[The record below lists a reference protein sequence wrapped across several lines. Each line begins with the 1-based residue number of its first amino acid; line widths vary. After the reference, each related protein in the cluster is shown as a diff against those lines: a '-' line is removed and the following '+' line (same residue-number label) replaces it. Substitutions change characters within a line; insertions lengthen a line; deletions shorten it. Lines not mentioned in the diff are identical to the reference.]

1 MSNRSKA
8 SQVDSDHHLHPYTSI
23 RQVEN
28 DGPLV
33 ITKGERVRVFDESGR
48 SFIEGMSGLWC
59 AGLGFSEKRLA
70 DAAYRQ
76 MLELPYYHS
85 FNGRVPRIVTELI
98 EEMMAWS
105 PVPMERLLFA
115 NSGSES
121 NDAAYKIVHYYN
133 NALGRPEKKKF
144 IARDKGYHGT
154 TAAASALSG
163 IMAGKTLFDLPIG
176 DVIRV
181 SCPHFYQYAYAGET
195 PQSYSDR
202 LIDEIEQAIAREGPE
217 TVAAFIAEPVIGGGG
232 VMIPPPD
239 YFPRVQEILKRN
251 DILFIADEVISGFG
265 RLGEPFGTQV
275 FDLKPDIITVAKMLS
290 SAYAPI
296 SALYLNERVCAG
308 LRKGSDKVG
317 YFGHGYTYS
326 GHPMAAAVALETL
339 RIYRSDGIMD
349 HVRRVGPRLQAGLRK
364 FASHPLVGEVRGI
377 GIIGAIE
384 LAENPAQRKPFSP
397 EKGVGAFFLK
407 RAFERGLILRAIQG
421 DILAFSPPLIIN
433 EEEIDEMLNI
443 TAAVL
448 DETLDWVRGLS

>member
-1 MSNRSKA
+1 MTNRSNA
-8 SQVDSDHHLHPYTSI
+8 SRVDSDHHLHPYTSI
-23 RQVEN
+23 QQIEK

-70 DAAYRQ
+70 EAAYRQ

-85 FNGRVPRIVTELI
+85 FNGRVPRIVTELV
-98 EEMMAWS
+98 EEMMSWS

-133 NALGRPEKKKF
+133 NAIGRPEKKKF

-176 DVIRV
+176 GVIRI
-181 SCPHFYQYAYAGET
+181 SCPHYYQYALPGEAL
-195 PQSYSDR
+195 QSYSDR
-202 LIDEIEQAIAREGPE
+202 LIEEIEQVIAREGAD
-217 TVAAFIAEPVIGGGG
+217 TIAAFIAEPVIGGGG

-239 YFPRVQEILKRN
+239 YFPRVQEILNKN

-275 FDLKPDIITVAKMLS
+275 FNLKPDIITVAKMLS

-296 SALYLNERVCAG
+296 SALYLNDRVCAG
-308 LRKGSDKVG
+308 LRKGSDKIG

-339 RIYRSDGIMD
+339 KIYRGDGIIE
-349 HVRRVGPRLQAGLRK
+349 HVRRVGAHLQKGLRR
-364 FASHPLVGEVRGI
+364 FVSHPLVGEVRGM
-377 GIIGAIE
+377 GLIGAIE
-384 LAENPAQRKPFSP
+384 LADDPVQRKPFPP
-397 EKGVGAFFLK
+397 EKGVGSFFLR
-407 RAFERGLILRAIQG
+407 RAFDRGLILRAIQG

-433 EEEIDEMLNI
+433 EDEIDEIIDI

-448 DETLDWVRGLS
+448 DETLDWVRG